1 MKTTFKFLSFIGT
14 ALAIATTGGAALAQ
28 SNIYGGIC
36 EYTPQNKFCLSSPEG
51 NMMSS
56 GSMIQPNTSSP
67 NRTTQPN
74 NSSRNS
80 DTQNRN
86 DQTGEFSP
94 GRSSADDRIINV
106 PGGNNQMNQPS
117 NSTNNS
123 NSSNQND
130 VPASPNNVSPGRIA
144 PGVNTN
150 EGSGAPSTA
159 R

>member
-14 ALAIATTGGAALAQ
+14 AIALATTGGAALAQ

-36 EYTPQNKFCLSSPEG
+36 EYTPQNKFCLSSPES

-56 GSMIQPNTSSP
+56 GSMMQQNTNNQ
-67 NRTTQPN
+67 NRTSQPT

-106 PGGNNQMNQPS
+106 PGGNNQMTQPS
-117 NSTNNS
+117 NSNNNS
-123 NSSNQND
+123 NSSDQNNT
-130 VPASPNNVSPGRIA
+130 PSSPNNVSPGRIA
-144 PGVNTN
+144 PGVETK
-150 EGSGAPSTA
+150 
-159 R
+159 